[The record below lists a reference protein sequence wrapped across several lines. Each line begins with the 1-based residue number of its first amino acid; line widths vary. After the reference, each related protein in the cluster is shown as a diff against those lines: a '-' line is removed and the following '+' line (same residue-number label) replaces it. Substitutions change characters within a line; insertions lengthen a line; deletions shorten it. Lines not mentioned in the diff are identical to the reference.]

1 MSTEHGV
8 ALITGAG
15 RGLGRAFAI
24 ALAENEYKVALTA
37 RTEAEI
43 NATAEVIT
51 SNGGRA
57 IAIPGDVTD
66 RQAVEQAVAT
76 TEAEL
81 GPITVLINNAGVLN
95 GGLIGT
101 IDPDEWW
108 RDIEINLRGPFLFV
122 NAILPGMLTRGQGRI
137 INIASGAG
145 LQAIETGASYCVS
158 KAALI
163 RLSEM
168 IALETTKQG
177 LATFAIHPGT
187 LRTPMNLRFMESED
201 FMESEEMRRRS
212 PDVAAWFDQLFAEGQ
227 DTPIERS
234 VQLILTLASGKADA
248 LSGCF
253 LSVDDDLDALLAQAD
268 AIQNEGRL
276 RLRLAE

>member
-1 MSTEHGV
+1 MSSEPGV

-24 ALAENEYKVALTA
+24 ALAESGFKVAVTA

-43 NATAEVIT
+43 NATAETIT

-57 IAIPGDVTD
+57 LAVPGDVTD
-66 RQAVEQAVAT
+66 RQAVERVVAM

-81 GPITVLINNAGVLN
+81 GSITVLVNNAGVLN

-101 IDPDEWW
+101 IDPDECW
-108 RDIEINLRGPFLFV
+108 RDIAINLRGPFLFV
-122 NAILPGMLTRGQGRI
+122 HAVLPGMLTRGQGRI
-137 INIASGAG
+137 INLASAAG
-145 LQAIETGASYCVS
+145 LQAVETGASYCVS

-163 RLSEM
+163 RLSEV
-168 IALETTKQG
+168 IALETTQHG
-177 LATFAIHPGT
+177 LATFAINPGT
-187 LRTPMNLRFMESED
+187 VRTPMNLR

-212 PDVAAWFDQLFAEGQ
+212 PDVAAWFEQLFAEAQ

-234 VQLILTLASGKADA
+234 VQLVLALASGKADA
-248 LSGCF
+248 LSGCY
-253 LSVDDDLDALLAQAD
+253 LSIDDDLDALLAQAE
-268 AIQNEGRL
+268 AIQREGRL
-276 RLRLAE
+276 RLRLLE

>member
-24 ALAENEYKVALTA
+24 ALAENGFTVALTA

-43 NATAEVIT
+43 DATAQAIVR
-51 SNGGRA
+51 NGGSA
-57 IAIPGDVTD
+57 IAVPGDVSD
-66 RQAVEQAVAT
+66 RQAVERAVAT

-81 GPITVLINNAGVLN
+81 GPIDLLINNAGVLT
-95 GGLIGT
+95 GGLVGT
-101 IDPDEWW
+101 TDPDEWW

-122 NAILPGMLTRGQGRI
+122 NAILPGMVARGRGRI
-137 INIASGAG
+137 INVASGAG

-163 RLSEM
+163 RLSEI
-168 IALETTKQG
+168 IALETTRHG

-187 LRTPMNLRFMESED
+187 VRTPMNLRFMA
-201 FMESEEMRRRS
+201 SEEMRRRS
-212 PDVAAWFDQLFAEGQ
+212 PDVAAWFDQLFAEGD

-234 VQLILTLASGKADA
+234 VQLVLTLASGKADL

-253 LSVDDDLDALLAQAD
+253 ISVDDDLDALLAQAD
-268 AIQNEGRL
+268 AIQSEGRL

>member
-1 MSTEHGV
+1 MSTEHGI

-24 ALAENEYKVALTA
+24 ALAKNGFKVAVTA

-43 NATAEVIT
+43 NATAEAIVR
-51 SNGGRA
+51 NGGSA
-57 IAIPGDVTD
+57 IAVPGDVTD
-66 RQAVEQAVAT
+66 RQAVERAVAT

-81 GPITVLINNAGVLN
+81 GPIDVLINNAGVLN

-108 RDIEINLRGPFLFV
+108 RDIEINLRGPLLFV
-122 NAILPGMLTRGQGRI
+122 NAVLPGMLGRGRGRI
-137 INIASGAG
+137 INVSSGAG
-145 LQAIETGASYCVS
+145 LQAIETGAAYCVS

-163 RLSEM
+163 RLSES
-168 IALETTKQG
+168 IALETTKHG

-187 LRTPMNLRFMESED
+187 VRTPMNLRFMESE
-201 FMESEEMRRRS
+201 EMRRRS
-212 PDVAAWFDQLFAEGQ
+212 PAVAAWFDQLFAEGH

-234 VQLILTLASGKADA
+234 VQLVLTLASGKADA

-253 LSVDDDLDALLAQAD
+253 VSVDDDLDMLLAHAD
-268 AIQNEGRL
+268 AIQSEGRL

>member
-1 MSTEHGV
+1 MTTEQGV

-24 ALAENEYKVALTA
+24 ALAEHGFKVALTA

-43 NATAEVIT
+43 AATAAAIIQQ
-51 SNGGRA
+51 GGRA
-57 IAIPGDVTD
+57 ISIPGDVTD
-66 RQAVEQAVAT
+66 RQAVERAVAT
-76 TEAEL
+76 TEADL
-81 GPITVLINNAGVLN
+81 GPITLLINNAGVLG

-108 RDIEINLRGPFLFV
+108 REIDVNLRGPYLFV
-122 NAILPGMLTRGQGRI
+122 HAVLPRMLARGHGRI
-137 INIASGAG
+137 INLASGAG
-145 LQAIETGASYCVS
+145 LRGVETGAAYCVS

-163 RLSEM
+163 RLSEI
-168 IALETTKQG
+168 IALETTKHG
-177 LATFAIHPGT
+177 LATFAIDPGT
-187 LRTPMNLRFMESED
+187 VRTPMNLRFMESD
-201 FMESEEMRRRS
+201 EMRRRS
-212 PDVAAWFDQLFAEGQ
+212 PDVAAWFEHLFAAGD

-234 VQLILTLASGKADA
+234 VQLVLRLASGAADA

-253 LSVDDDLDALLAQAD
+253 VSVADDLDALVAQAD
-268 AIQNEGRL
+268 AIQRDERL